1 MVLARSQPFLRGWEK
16 EIFVQRGIK
25 QISKA
30 AVPRP
35 PMAVPK
41 WRTRG
46 CIILPPVADDIVT
59 PLLVPTDT
67 DSLLCT
73 NTNFTLV
80 QAFPRY
86 QDWKEAVFGKE
97 IFRFLV
103 V

>member
-67 DSLLCT
+67 DSHSLLCT
-73 NTNFTLV
+73 NTNSTLV

-86 QDWKEAVFGKE
+86 QDWKEVVFEKK
-97 IFRFLV
+97 FLGF
-103 V
+103 